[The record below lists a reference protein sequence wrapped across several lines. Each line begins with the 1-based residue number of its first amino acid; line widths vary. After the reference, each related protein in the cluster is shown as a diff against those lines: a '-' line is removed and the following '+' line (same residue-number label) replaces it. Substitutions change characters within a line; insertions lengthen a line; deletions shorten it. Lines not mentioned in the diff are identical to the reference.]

1 MNEVMQQIII
11 NKLYER
17 IAIMDKL
24 IDVQRQTIADRDA
37 SIERLLTQL
46 DEAIELVKRA
56 NKLIDNRQ
64 SNSIN
69 LWK

>member
-11 NKLYER
+11 NKLNER

-64 SNSIN
+64 GNSVN